1 MKRFV
6 TLLSLCC
13 LLFGTARADFIQ
25 TWTASPVGPWS
36 PAGSMQKPGSMTAA
50 SGTLYYYGQTVS
62 ALSTGTVTIVFKFTT
77 GFHAVKILGIDLVGA
92 DGNVAYSDYTMQ
104 TEGGEGPND
113 DTQATYTFENVAQGT
128 YTLRYFIDSVTNVN
142 EVNKTNGNITVTG
155 LVQVISSVNELS
167 NDKVY
172 VIKSGRSSGTTNH
185 YLLYH
190 TDAPNNLSS
199 TYGSGHA
206 LTFTP
211 ETTNFHF
218 AIYKSGE
225 QYYFY
230 NVAADKFVGN
240 NSENNGAIPLVFFP
254 TNDIEIRDCSSESA
268 EYNFK
273 LSTNGTGALNAAETS
288 GCHGIVNWNGG
299 YNNNDAGNRYQILEI
314 GDIPSETKT
323 KIENKIENRQKWAE
337 GYNTAYNLAAGASND
352 QYGAYTPGAL
362 YNLSNYVYIFGR
374 NLNQDD
380 YDIMMT
386 EYNSV
391 LENGERVTLSKGEKF
406 TVKCIDTSRGYLVY
420 STVANKGS
428 DTNAYLAGAGSGY
441 SSWIPGLDDEGVYKE
456 WSIYSIGDDA
466 YLYNEQKQQFIK
478 PTTPVQFCDD
488 AHPIVFEQVAGT
500 YNQWKIKFKENNN
513 YLGFSP
519 GYREGQ
525 IVRSQTSTDNG
536 NIFIIEKTGISV
548 SDDLANTMA
557 AKILKP
563 EITSAREIVSVIDN
577 YVGDGIGKYSYSGSA
592 DVSATI
598 SRAEELISAEAPTTT
613 EMETC
618 LTTLKEIA
626 GNMTIN
632 QPATKK
638 LYRFVCVGNTSGKRL
653 TSNVNPSSEI
663 ITGDPDGNLK
673 ESVFYLTEDN
683 KLLSYSTGQYIGAF
697 SSNRLKLF
705 DVGTTG
711 VAVSFGDVYA
721 TYTKHPGTYS
731 IRMNNRSLYGA
742 DATMDSGSTTEDRDG
757 YFWRIEEVTWLP
769 IPISNTYKLG
779 TFYSPVNLAASDSQ
793 YAENSRLKFF
803 TGQIDGEG
811 YVTLSKHS
819 GNIPAETPFL
829 IEMQE
834 GAAYD
839 NGCVYMKVADSA
851 EAVDAGTYSMQG
863 SLETQTYTAPANEAE
878 ITVYTLQRPSDPETA
893 ATPLVF
899 RKFNGTKLQGCRA
912 YLNTGGIAVKGMRF
926 KDDVETGI
934 ESIAS
939 QNTESKTIYDLSGRR
954 VQNAGKGLYI
964 VNGKKMFIK

>member
-36 PAGSMQKPGSMTAA
+36 PAGSMQLPVTA
-50 SGTLYYYGQTVS
+50 SGTAYYYGQTVS
-62 ALSTGTVTIVFKFTT
+62 ALTAGTVTIVFKYTS
-77 GFHAVKILGIDLVGA
+77 GNHAVKILGIDLVGA

-104 TEGGEGPND
+104 TEGGSAND
-113 DTQATYTFENVAQGT
+113 NTQATYTFQNVAQGT
-128 YTLRYFIDSVTNVN
+128 YTLRYFIDSVTGVN
-142 EVNKTNGNITVTG
+142 QVDLTNGNITVTG
-155 LVQVISSVNELS
+155 LVQGKFISSVNELS

-190 TDAPNNLSS
+190 TDAPDNLSS

-206 LTFTP
+206 LTFKP

-218 AIYKSGE
+218 AIYKSGD

-240 NSENNGAIPLVFFP
+240 NSNNNGAIPLVGLP
-254 TNDIEIRDCSSESA
+254 TNAMEIRSTNESA

-273 LSTNGTGALNAAETS
+273 LSTNGSGALNAANTS
-288 GCHGIVNWNGG
+288 NCHGIVNWNDG
-299 YNNNDAGNRYQILEI
+299 YNRRDDGNRYQILEI
-314 GDIPSETKT
+314 GNISSETKT
-323 KIENKIENRQKWAE
+323 KIENRLRWAE
-337 GYNTAYNLAAGASND
+337 GYWNAYNLAAIASNEV
-352 QYGAYTPGAL
+352 YGAYTPAAL
-362 YNLSNYVYIFGR
+362 FNLSNYVYTFSV
-374 NLNQDD
+374 NLNQND

-391 LENGERVTLSKGEKF
+391 LENGARVTLSKGEKF

-420 STVANKGS
+420 STVENKGS
-428 DTNAYLAGAGSGY
+428 DTNAYLAGAGSSY
-441 SSWIPGLDDEGVYKE
+441 NRYIPGLNDAGVYKE

-466 YLYNEQKQQFIK
+466 YLYNEQKQKFIK
-478 PTTPVQFCDD
+478 PTTPVQFCND

-519 GYREGQ
+519 GYNNGE

-536 NIFIIEKTGISV
+536 NIFIIEKTGTSV

-598 SRAEELISAEAPTTT
+598 LRAEELISAEAPTTT

-638 LYRFVCVGNTSGKRL
+638 LYRFVCVGNTNNRL
-653 TSNVNPSSEI
+653 TSNVNASSQI
-663 ITGDPDGNLK
+663 ITGDPSGNLK

-721 TYTKHPGTYS
+721 TYAKHPGTYS
-731 IRMNNRSLYGA
+731 IRMNDRSLYGA

-769 IPISNTYKLG
+769 IPISDTYKLG
-779 TFYSPVNLAASDSQ
+779 TFYSPVNLAASDRE

-803 TGQIDGEG
+803 TGKIDEEG

>member
-25 TWTASPVGPWS
+25 TWTANPVGPWS
-36 PAGSMQKPGSMTAA
+36 QAGSMQLPGSMTAA

-62 ALSTGTVTIVFKFTT
+62 ALSAGTVTIVFKYTS
-77 GFHAVKILGIDLVGA
+77 GNHAVKILGIDLVGT
-92 DGNVAYSDYTMQ
+92 DGNVAYSDYRMQ
-104 TEGGEGPND
+104 TEGGTGIND
-113 DTQATYTFENVAQGT
+113 NTQATYTFENVAQGT

-155 LVQVISSVNELS
+155 LVQGKFISSVNELS

-190 TDAPNNLSS
+190 TTAPNNLSS

-206 LTFTP
+206 LTFKP

-240 NSENNGAIPLVFFP
+240 NSNNDGAIPLTGLP
-254 TNDIEIRDCSSESA
+254 TNDMEIRDCSSESA

-273 LSTNGTGALNAAETS
+273 LSTNRTGALNAANTAN
-288 GCHGIVNWNGG
+288 CHGVVNWTGG

-323 KIENKIENRQKWAE
+323 KIENRLSWVE
-337 GYNTAYNLAAGASND
+337 GYNNAYNLAAGASTD

-362 YNLSNYVYIFGR
+362 LTLSDKVYTFGQ
-374 NLNQDD
+374 NLNQED
-380 YDIMMT
+380 YDIMMA

-391 LENGERVTLSKGEKF
+391 LENGARVTLSKGEKF

-420 STVANKGS
+420 STVENKGS
-428 DTNAYLAGAGSGY
+428 NTNAYLAGAGSAY
-441 SSWIPGLDDEGVYKE
+441 NSYIPGLNDAGVFKE

-519 GYREGQ
+519 GYDNGQ

-536 NIFIIEKTGISV
+536 NIFIIEKTETSV
-548 SDDLANTMA
+548 SDDLANKME
-557 AKILKP
+557 AKILKS
-563 EITSAREIVSVIDN
+563 EITSAREIVN
-577 YVGDGIGKYSYSGSA
+577 YVGDGVGKYSYSGSA

-598 SRAEELISAEAPTTT
+598 SQADVLISAETPTAA
-613 EMETC
+613 EMKTC

-626 GNMTIN
+626 GTMTIN

-638 LYRFVCVGNTSGKRL
+638 LYRFVCVGNTSGNRL
-653 TSNVNPSSEI
+653 TSNVNASSQI
-663 ITGDPDGNLK
+663 ITGDPSGNLK

-711 VAVSFGDVYA
+711 VAVSFEDVYD
-721 TYTKHPGTYS
+721 TYAKHPGTYS
-731 IRMNNRSLYGA
+731 IRVNSRSLYGA
-742 DATMDSGSTTEDRDG
+742 DELMNSGSTTEDRDG

-769 IPISNTYKLG
+769 IPINNTYRLG
-779 TFYSPVNLAASDSQ
+779 TFYSPVNLAASDGQ
-793 YAENSRLKFF
+793 YTENSRLKFF
-803 TGQIDGEG
+803 TGKIDEEG

-851 EAVDAGTYSMQG
+851 EAVDANTYSMQG
-863 SLETQTYTAPANEAE
+863 SLETQAYTAPANEEE
-878 ITVYTLQRPSDPETA
+878 ITVYTLQRPSDPDTA

-939 QNTESKTIYDLSGRR
+939 QNTEPKTIYDLSGRR

>member
-1 MKRFV
+1 MSIINSILKIFIMKRFF

-13 LLFGTARADFIQ
+13 LLFGTARADFVQ
-25 TWTASPVGPWS
+25 TWTENPVGPWS
-36 PAGSMQKPGSMTAA
+36 AAGSMQLPGSMTA
-50 SGTLYYYGQTVS
+50 SGTAYYYGQTVS
-62 ALSTGTVTIVFKFTT
+62 ALSAGTVTIVFKYTS
-77 GFHAVKILGIDLVGA
+77 GNHAVKILGIDLVGA
-92 DGNVAYSDYTMQ
+92 DGSVAYSDYTMQ
-104 TEGGEGPND
+104 TEGGTRD
-113 DTQATYTFENVAQGT
+113 DNTQATYTFNDVAQGT

-142 EVNKTNGNITVTG
+142 QVNMTNGNITVTG
-155 LVQVISSVNELS
+155 LVQGKFISSVSELS

-206 LTFTP
+206 LTFKP

-240 NSENNGAIPLVFFP
+240 NSANNGAIPLEAMP
-254 TNDIEIRDCSSESA
+254 TNVMEIRDCTSESA
-268 EYNFK
+268 AYNFK
-273 LSTNGTGALNAAETS
+273 LSTNRRGALNVANTAN
-288 GCHGIVNWNGG
+288 CHGIVNWNDG
-299 YNNNDAGNRYQILEI
+299 YNRTDEGNRYQILEI

-323 KIENKIENRQKWAE
+323 NIENRLGWAE
-337 GYNTAYNLAAGASND
+337 GYNNAYNLAAGASNEEL
-352 QYGAYTPGAL
+352 GAYTPSAL
-362 YNLSNYVYIFGR
+362 FDLSNYVYTFGR
-374 NLNQDD
+374 NLNQED
-380 YDIMMT
+380 YDIMMN

-391 LENGERVTLSKGEKF
+391 LESGAKVTLSKGEKF

-420 STVANKGS
+420 STVASKGS
-428 DTNAYLAGAGSGY
+428 DTNAYLAGAGSAY
-441 SSWIPGLDDEGVYKE
+441 NSYIPGLNDEGVYKE
-456 WSIYSIGDDA
+456 WSIYSIGDKV

-478 PTTPVQFCDD
+478 PTTPVQFCED

-500 YNQWKIKFKENNN
+500 YNQWKIKFTENNN

-519 GYREGQ
+519 GYNTGE

-536 NIFIIEKTGISV
+536 NIFIITKTGASV

-557 AKILKP
+557 AKILKS
-563 EITSAREIVSVIDN
+563 EITSARDVVN
-577 YVGDGIGKYSYSGSA
+577 YVGDGIGKYTYSGSA
-592 DVSATI
+592 DVNATI
-598 SRAEELISAEAPTTT
+598 SQADALISAEAPTVAD
-613 EMETC
+613 METC

-626 GNMTIN
+626 GDMTIN

-638 LYRFVCVGNTSGKRL
+638 LYRFVCVANPSNRL
-653 TSNVNPSSEI
+653 TSNVNASSQI
-663 ITGDPDGNLK
+663 QTGDPDGNRK

-697 SSNRLKLF
+697 NGSRLKLF

-711 VAVSFGDVYA
+711 VEVSFGDVYD

-731 IRMNNRSLYGA
+731 IRVNDRNLYGA
-742 DATMDSGSTTEDRDG
+742 DATMDSGTTTEDRDG
-757 YFWRIEEVTWLP
+757 YFWKIEEVTWLP
-769 IPISNTYKLG
+769 IPINNTYKLG
-779 TFYSPVNLAASDSQ
+779 TFYSPVNLAAD
-793 YAENSRLKFF
+793 ESRLKFF
-803 TGQIDGEG
+803 TGKIDGEN

-834 GAAYD
+834 GAQYD
-839 NGCVYMKVADSA
+839 NGCVYLRVAASA
-851 EAVDAGTYSMQG
+851 EAVDAGTYDMRG
-863 SLETQTYTAPANEAE
+863 SLETQPYTAPANEE
-878 ITVYTLQRPSDPETA
+878 DITVYTLQLPSTDTA

-912 YLNTGGIAVKGMRF
+912 YLETGGRAVKGMRF
-926 KDDVETGI
+926 KEDVETGI

-939 QNTESKTIYDLSGRR
+939 QNTEAKTIYDLSGRR